1 VVPKKE
7 DVAVPKVVEVKVDP
21 EVEVTQATVV
31 IQVTAVTQVIPVDLL
46 PQEDATTMATI
57 PPTTMAAMATIKAI
71 KAIKAIHQDDQD
83 GVHHHQVHNHP
94 DLQIKM
100 DHHR

>member
-71 KAIKAIHQDDQD
+71 KAIHQDDQD

-94 DLQIKM
+94 DHQIKM

>member
-1 VVPKKE
+1 MVPKKE

-31 IQVTAVTQVIPVDLL
+31 IQVTAVTQVTQVIPVDLL

-57 PPTTMAAMATIKAI
+57 LPTTMAAMAT
-71 KAIKAIHQDDQD
+71 IKAIHQDDQD

-94 DLQIKM
+94 DHQIKM